1 MNFAS
6 TAAMLVAVL
15 LILPALPI
23 ALLVFAWKAWPSS
36 WAPSPSR
43 QRVTLAALICAS
55 IAAVAMPFLIFGRF
69 FHPVSPGAAPPVGLI
84 VTIVLGFSASLAG
97 LPLAACAVGR
107 VRWLTLLACLLCLA
121 ISGFTAV
128 ALPH

>member
-6 TAAMLVAVL
+6 TAAMLVVVL

-23 ALLVFAWKAWPSS
+23 ALLVFAWKAWPSA

-43 QRVTLAALICAS
+43 QRATLAALICAS

-69 FHPVSPGAAPPVGLI
+69 YHPAPPGGTPSLTLMI
-84 VTIVLGFSASLAG
+84 TIIAGFAASLVG
-97 LPLAACAVGR
+97 LPLAACAAGR
-107 VRWLTLLACLLCLA
+107 IRWLTLIACLLCLA
-121 ISGFTAV
+121 ICGFTAA